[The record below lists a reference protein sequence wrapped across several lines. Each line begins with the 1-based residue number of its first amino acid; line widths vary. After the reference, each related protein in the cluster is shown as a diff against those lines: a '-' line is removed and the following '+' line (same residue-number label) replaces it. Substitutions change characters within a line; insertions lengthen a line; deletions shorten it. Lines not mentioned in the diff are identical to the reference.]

1 MCVYV
6 GMHYARLLKLHR
18 QMPHCNYSR
27 KPNRKSAIT
36 KLQEQ
41 KSIYVYMCNN
51 NIRILIAFTTITRV
65 VGAAADIKEATAA
78 QP

>member
-1 MCVYV
+1 MYALCC
-6 GMHYARLLKLHR
+6 ARLLKLHR

-27 KPNRKSAIT
+27 KPNRLRKSAIT
-36 KLQEQ
+36 KLQEK
-41 KSIYVYMCNN
+41 KSIYAYMCNN

-65 VGAAADIKEATAA
+65 VGAAAGIKEATAA